1 MFQKKALI
9 SQYIKFQKVNKEKIN
24 NQAEKS
30 Q

>member
-1 MFQKKALI
+1 MLQKKALI

-24 NQAEKS
+24 NQAENS